1 MDHTVG
7 HEPEVMEQAIR
18 AVARATA
25 LAECTEEL
33 LQQAADLVGRAAQI
47 VAMEAPPDDWVSQ
60 VRAQTAVVS
69 LESARGSASAMYEQ
83 VTSAAASLA
92 SAAGMM
98 GTFVGDHDRARE
110 ALPLHWRVAPG
121 AE

>member
-7 HEPEVMEQAIR
+7 FEPEVMHEAIR

-33 LQQAADLVGRAAQI
+33 LQHAVDLVGRAAQL
-47 VAMEAPPDDWVSQ
+47 VAMEASPDDWVSQ
-60 VRAQTAVVS
+60 VRAQTAVIS
-69 LESARGSASAMYEQ
+69 MESARSSATAVYEH

-98 GTFVGDHDRARE
+98 GDFVGEHDLARTS
-110 ALPLHWRVAPG
+110 LPLQWRRAPG
-121 AE
+121 AA